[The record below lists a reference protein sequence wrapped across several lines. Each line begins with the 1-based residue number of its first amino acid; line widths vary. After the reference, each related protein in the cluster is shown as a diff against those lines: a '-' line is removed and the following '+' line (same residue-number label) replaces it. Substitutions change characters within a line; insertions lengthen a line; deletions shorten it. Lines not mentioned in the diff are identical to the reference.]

1 MRPSSFIFSLFFIF
15 LFSSCVFFKSRQ
27 DVHYKSVEKI
37 KPIDV
42 IIVPG
47 LPLYGG
53 KWDTLLKARIIWSGF
68 LYKKGIASK
77 ILYSGNAV
85 YTPWKEGP
93 SMALYAVQLGIK
105 NEHILIDTIA
115 EHSTENLY
123 YGYQLAKAQGCK
135 TIAVATDPFQCAML
149 QKFAKKNFKEEIYFL
164 PIIYD
169 SIRSQ
174 MNIDLS
180 IDTTATRSIN
190 FVSLEQRQG
199 YHERLNGTRGRHIKK
214 E

>member
-1 MRPSSFIFSLFFIF
+1 MRKLLYLLFTVF
-15 LFSSCVFFKSRQ
+15 FSSCIFLGIRQ
-27 DVHYKSVEKI
+27 NRHYKDVEEI

-47 LPLYGG
+47 LPLYNGQ
-53 KWDTLLKARIIWSGF
+53 WDTLLKARIIWSDF
-68 LYKKGIASK
+68 LYKKAIASK

-93 SMALYAVQLGIK
+93 SMALYAKQLGVK
-105 NEHILIDTIA
+105 DEHILIDTIA

-123 YGYQLAKAQGCK
+123 YGYLLAKAQGCK

-149 QKFAKKNFKEEIYFL
+149 QKFAKKNIREEIYFL

-169 SIRSQ
+169 SIRGQ
-174 MNIDLS
+174 MNVDLR
-180 IDTTATRSIN
+180 IDTTLTKASSFIP
-190 FVSLEQRQG
+190 LEQRQG
-199 YHERLNGTRGRHIKK
+199 YKERLNGTRGRHIRV